1 MGGALRLRVEHD
13 CGPGRTLMISHKPD
27 GWSAWC
33 FRCGEPGFVPAPA
46 QSLSEK
52 LAALR
57 EQRSADLVAS
67 AALDLPEPRET
78 DPQRWPDAARVWLY
92 TAGFSN
98 DAIVH
103 LGWYYS
109 PRMQRVVLPVFDE
122 GRLVYWQAR
131 AVDGRQPKYLNP
143 LVNRN
148 SLVAKYGDGPVL
160 VLTEDIL
167 SAARV
172 ARVTAAWSLMGTK
185 VPDGVAAAIAAAGKP
200 VVLMLD
206 PDTAGVTGA
215 VKVARTLRSLG
226 VTVHIA
232 RPKKDPKFLTKERT
246 LECLNEVLPPS
257 LRL

>member
-13 CGPGRTLMISHKPD
+13 CGPGRTLLVSHKPD
-27 GWSAWC
+27 GWAAWC

-92 TAGFSN
+92 KAGFSN
-98 DAIVH
+98 DAILQ

-109 PRMQRVVLPVFDE
+109 PGMRRVVLPVFDA
-122 GRLVYWQAR
+122 GQLVYWQAR
-131 AVDGRQPKYLNP
+131 ALDGRQPKYLNP
-143 LVNRN
+143 VVG
-148 SLVAKYGDGPVL
+148 SKPVAKYGEGRVL

-172 ARVTAAWSLMGTK
+172 ARVTQAWCLLGTSIT
-185 VPDGVAAAIAAAGKP
+185 DRVAAHIAAERKP
-200 VVLMLD
+200 VVVMLD
-206 PDTAGVTGA
+206 PDAAGVRGA
-215 VKVARTLRSLG
+215 AKARKLLQLVG
-226 VTVHIA
+226 CDVFVA
-232 RPKKDPKFLTKERT
+232 RPKKDPKFLTKEGT
-246 LECLNEVLPPS
+246 IECLNVVLPQS